1 MFTPISLESF
11 LAALPAIS
19 ALVLLG
25 NMDNHSH
32 VLPGRSRREDIRK
45 IGQCEKC
52 SIFLPRVIT
61 LSSVKNRLPAD
72 RKHTP
77 WCGVPEEGGYPDRW
91 NYLGDYAC
99 LP

>member
-61 LSSVKNRLPAD
+61 LSSVKIACQPTGNILL
-72 RKHTP
+72 
-77 WCGVPEEGGYPDRW
+77 GVVCLKKAGIQIGGIT
-91 NYLGDYAC
+91 
-99 LP
+99 